1 MHEDLRYAI
10 RALRQSPG
18 FTVTATLTL
27 ALGIGAN
34 TAIFG
39 LINGIGRP
47 LPVPDADRIVVLAAR
62 MAGDDSG
69 LRYRFSF
76 PALED
81 FRRQGTPFSD
91 VFGFDLRIGALGV
104 NGTTSPFVHQAVT
117 GNFFSAL
124 GLQPAAGRWLRA
136 GEGEHAGAPIT
147 IVLGYPYWQKRFG
160 GDPLAGAVDRLRSA
174 RPQPP
179 AGAARR
185 PGIRSGPTSSP
196 RGSIRATSATI
207 KHAPGPSS
215 RNSSGGCWRYPARNR
230 RRSRFPFRSATL
242 SVTAHRFNAF
252 Q

>member
-91 VFGFDLRIGALGV
+91 VFGFDLRIGAPLRQRHDV
-104 NGTTSPFVHQAVT
+104 AVRAS
-117 GNFFSAL
+117 GGHRQLLFGPWS
-124 GLQPAAGRWLRA
+124 AAGRGTMA
-136 GEGEHAGAPIT
+136 
-147 IVLGYPYWQKRFG
+147 
-160 GDPLAGAVDRLRSA
+160 S
-174 RPQPP
+174 
-179 AGAARR
+179 RR
-185 PGIRSGPTSSP
+185 
-196 RGSIRATSATI
+196 
-207 KHAPGPSS
+207 
-215 RNSSGGCWRYPARNR
+215 
-230 RRSRFPFRSATL
+230 
-242 SVTAHRFNAF
+242 
-252 Q
+252 

>member
-185 PGIRSGPTSSP
+185 PGIRSGPTS
-196 RGSIRATSATI
+196 
-207 KHAPGPSS
+207 
-215 RNSSGGCWRYPARNR
+215 
-230 RRSRFPFRSATL
+230 RSADRSAPRRLRSSTHQDL
-242 SVTAHRFNAF
+242 LRGTRAAAAGDTRRGIGGAVVFHSVQLRCR
-252 Q
+252 